1 MITTE
6 QRRQVWQEATLIG
19 DEGFRVRQQ
28 AFAEYGDRSQCYWL
42 SLRRICNSGR
52 PAGLPKSVE
61 SYLLR
66 WSLTALIIVQSV
78 AVAFEL
84 PNDAHFYAEA
94 N

>member
-6 QRRQVWQEATLIG
+6 QRLRIWQKATLISN
-19 DEGFRVRQQ
+19 ESLRVRQQ
-28 AFAEYGDRSQCYWL
+28 AFAKNGDRSQCYWL

-78 AVAFEL
+78 ALAFKL
-84 PNDAHFYAEA
+84 AMIRNFT
-94 N
+94 

>member
-6 QRRQVWQEATLIG
+6 QGLQIWQEATLIG

-28 AFAEYGDRSQCYWL
+28 AFAEYGDRSQCYRL

-61 SYLLR
+61 DYLLR

-78 AVAFEL
+78 ALAFEL
-84 PNDAHFYAEA
+84 ANDAHFYVVV

>member
-6 QRRQVWQEATLIG
+6 QRLQVWQEATLIS

-28 AFAEYGDRSQCYWL
+28 AFAEYGGRSQCYWL
-42 SLRRICNSGR
+42 SLRRICNSDR

-61 SYLLR
+61 DYLLR
-66 WSLTALIIVQSV
+66 WNLIALIIVQSV

-84 PNDAHFYAEA
+84 ANDAHFHVVA